1 MNQVLNLGNGFT
13 KEEALLVVKILV
25 SAHEQAMY
33 DHNTEEVRAIV
44 AVCHKM
50 GICLDEIPD
59 ETMLMPMLAGSA
71 SLN

>member
-1 MNQVLNLGNGFT
+1 
-13 KEEALLVVKILV
+13 VVKILV

-33 DHNTEEVRAIV
+33 DKNTEEVRAIV
-44 AVCHKM
+44 AVCQKM

-59 ETMLMPMLAGSA
+59 ETMLMPMLAGTA